1 MKIELD
7 LDNTYNHPTD
17 DNLLNGPVHLI
28 ELSKTN
34 VEHLLTIANEV
45 ETFTHFFS
53 TNIYFFFNSLILSI
67 KQIE

>member
-17 DNLLNGPVHLI
+17 DNLLNGPLHLI

-34 VEHLLTIANEV
+34 VQHLLTIANEV
-45 ETFTHFFS
+45 ETSTHFF
-53 TNIYFFFNSLILSI
+53 FPLIFISSSI
-67 KQIE
+67 A